1 MALSLNLKSLDI
13 FKANKNVNPLM
24 LLKILFYL
32 IVFLKKR
39 KTMLPKKNLSEA
51 LLLNY

>member
-24 LLKILFYL
+24 LLMILFYL
-32 IVFLKKR
+32 IVFKKR

-51 LLLNY
+51 LLMNY